1 MLKKTQKKL
10 KIITQN
16 VAKLFVAAW
25 VIYALYL
32 VAWAAPRYESQSQM
46 IIKTSDGGNSFDP
59 TSMLMSTVTDA
70 PLSTDSILVESFI
83 LSRDMF
89 DYLVEELNLVAQ
101 YNSEAADFFS
111 RLALGSS
118 KEDMFQYYLD
128 HIDVSVDSESAVITL
143 KTQAFNREF
152 AQVLNAAIIEHAE
165 AFINEINNNLAKS
178 KLGFA
183 KDEHKLVEE
192 KLRGAKEELLAF
204 QSKYNVLDPTA
215 EGAASQQ
222 IAFSL
227 EATLAQKQAELRT
240 MSGMMSELAPEMK
253 NLKRQISALQD
264 AVSQQKSDLNNASVS
279 ENSDISMTEL
289 MAQYS
294 NLQIQLQLAIQAYSS
309 SLMTLESTRVKA
321 YEKIQHLV
329 TIENPT
335 QPDDNKY
342 PQVIYNLTLFG
353 VILFLVY
360 GIGRIVVATIKEL

>member
-10 KIITQN
+10 KMITQN
-16 VAKLFVAAW
+16 VAKLFFAAW

-32 VAWAAPRYESQSQM
+32 VLLAAPRYESQSQL

-89 DYLVEELNLVAQ
+89 DYLVEEHSLIEQ
-101 YNSEAADFFS
+101 YNSDEADFFS
-111 RLALGSS
+111 KLALGST

-143 KTQAFNREF
+143 KTQAFNREY
-152 AQVLNAAIIEHAE
+152 AHTLNRAIIEHAE
-165 AFINEINNNLAKS
+165 KFINQINNDLAKS
-178 KLGFA
+178 KLTFA
-183 KDEHKLVEE
+183 KNEHDVVEE
-192 KLRGAKEELLAF
+192 KLQSAKQELLSF
-204 QSKYNVLDPTA
+204 QSQYNVLDPTA

-240 MSGMMSELAPEMK
+240 LSGMMSEVAPEMK

-264 AVSQQKSDLNNASVS
+264 AVSQQKSDLNKAAVD

-335 QPDDNKY
+335 RPDANQY
-342 PQVIYNLTLFG
+342 PQVVYNLTLFG
-353 VILFLVY
+353 VILFLIY
-360 GIGRIVVATIKEL
+360 GIGRIVVATIREL